1 MHLEKLNVLEH
12 RLGRLI
18 ENFNRLKEDKALL
31 ESRLGEEADKVA
43 GLEKEVGELRQERD
57 AIRERLGR
65 LVEAI
70 ERLETLDAGDVGGE
84 G

>member
-18 ENFNRLKEDKALL
+18 ENFNRAKEDRALL
-31 ESRLGEEADKVA
+31 ESRLAEQAAKVA
-43 GLEKEVGELRQERD
+43 GLEKEVGELRQERE

-65 LVEAI
+65 LVESI
-70 ERLETLDAGDVGGE
+70 ERLETLDTGDAGGE

>member
-43 GLEKEVGELRQERD
+43 GLEKEVGELRQERE

>member
-12 RLGRLI
+12 RLVRLI

-31 ESRLGEEADKVA
+31 ESRLGDEADKVA
-43 GLEKEVGELRQERD
+43 GLEKEVGELRQERE

-70 ERLETLDAGDVGGE
+70 ERLETLEAGDVGGE

>member
-43 GLEKEVGELRQERD
+43 GLEKEVGELRQERE

-70 ERLETLDAGDVGGE
+70 ERLETLDAGDVRRE